1 MRPKS
6 DSAPGQ
12 GGSFRDRESKD
23 KDNKVSSSKNAGPRI
38 NDQIRVPE
46 VRLIGEHGEQHGV
59 VTIHQARLMAQD
71 AGVDLIEVSPG
82 SAPPVV
88 KLMDFGKYKYQLQKK
103 ANEAKKKQV
112 VVALKEI
119 KLRPS
124 IETHDL
130 EVKMKS
136 IRKFFDEGDKVKVSM
151 QFRGRELS
159 HQDLCRQEFEEIIKK
174 ISEMGATLES
184 KSGLMGNRMIAVFIP
199 EKKEVK
205 K

>member
-6 DSAPGQ
+6 DNANS
-12 GGSFRDRESKD
+12 GSSTFNKD
-23 KDNKVSSSKNAGPRI
+23 KESRDNKSSGGKNAGPRI

-46 VRLIGEHGEQHGV
+46 VRLLGEHGEQHGV
-59 VTIHQARLMAQD
+59 VTIHQAKLMAQD

-82 SAPPVV
+82 SNPPVV

-124 IETHDL
+124 IEQHDL
-130 EVKMKS
+130 EVKIKS
-136 IRKFFDEGDKVKVSM
+136 IRKFFDDGDKVKVSM

-174 ISEMGATLES
+174 IADMGATLES

-199 EKKEVK
+199 EKKELK